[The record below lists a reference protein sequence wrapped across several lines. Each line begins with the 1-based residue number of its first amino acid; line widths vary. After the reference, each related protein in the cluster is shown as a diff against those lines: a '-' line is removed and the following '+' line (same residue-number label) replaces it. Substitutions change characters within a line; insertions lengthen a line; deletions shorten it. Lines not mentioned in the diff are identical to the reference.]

1 MPKKKSTIKNAE
13 LNAEDKKQGKANE
26 HVLSIHKYLFTGKRK
41 RTFETLAET
50 MGVSRQALAIRLEQ
64 LGFTE
69 KRDGW
74 TLGPLPTLIPE
85 AGELEE

>member
-1 MPKKKSTIKNAE
+1 
-13 LNAEDKKQGKANE
+13 
-26 HVLSIHKYLFTGKRK
+26 
-41 RTFETLAET
+41 